1 MIVEGDAPD
10 ERGLV
15 HDEALRREDDA
26 IGRQIHDRPFL
37 NGDVADFFAALLIVE
52 GLPLRVGVAR
62 SKNCSSRVPFDRS
75 ISTVACCL
83 TSRMITR
90 SV

>member
-1 MIVEGDAPD
+1 VIVEGDAPD

-37 NGDVADFFAALLIVE
+37 NGDVADFFAALLIAE

-62 SKNCSSRVPFDRS
+62 SKTVLRGCRS
-75 ISTVACCL
+75 IVQSRRWRVA
-83 TSRMITR
+83 
-90 SV
+90 